1 MVKTTKLNRIFFEI
15 LKRMLISLGSIGIN
29 MTKMVEI
36 FSKGLEFSSTKDD
49 NELDYG
55 LVDIPFGNVSNSAD
69 FLIANG
75 NVAISSFHCSAII
88 PKGNVLTCFK
98 TPCVCVCVR
107 AVDHAD
113 GGAGGEFLRHPEGH

>member
-1 MVKTTKLNRIFFEI
+1 
-15 LKRMLISLGSIGIN
+15 MLVSLGSIGIN

-55 LVDIPFGNVSNSAD
+55 LVDIPFGNVSNSVD